1 MKIHRILGLLAC
13 SLWLGACINLNLPA
27 GFGSSEL
34 VERVVS
40 GTAGS
45 KILLLP
51 VAGMISQSERSD
63 RFGLSRRP
71 SLVARVRAQLDRA
84 AEDEDVSAVI
94 LRIDSPGG
102 TVTASDILH
111 REVTRF
117 KEETGRPVISH
128 FMGTAASGAYYLAM
142 ASDHVLA
149 HPTTVT
155 GSIGVIFSGVSLAGL
170 MEKVGVTDQSI
181 TSGPYKDASSPLR
194 EMRPEER
201 AQLQSMVDD
210 FYGRFVDIVDAGRPS
225 LARGAVVAAA
235 DGRVYSAEQ
244 ALELGL
250 VDGVGYLQEAV
261 AEAERRAGLSESRVI
276 RYVPES
282 YTAEGLYADAVAAV
296 EPPSFEARAL
306 LGSLARPAFLYLWLP

>member
-1 MKIHRILGLLAC
+1 
-13 SLWLGACINLNLPA
+13 
-27 GFGSSEL
+27 
-34 VERVVS
+34 
-40 GTAGS
+40 
-45 KILLLP
+45 
-51 VAGMISQSERSD
+51 
-63 RFGLSRRP
+63 
-71 SLVARVRAQLDRA
+71 
-84 AEDEDVSAVI
+84 
-94 LRIDSPGG
+94 
-102 TVTASDILH
+102 
-111 REVTRF
+111 
-117 KEETGRPVISH
+117 
-128 FMGTAASGAYYLAM
+128 
-142 ASDHVLA
+142 
-149 HPTTVT
+149 
-155 GSIGVIFSGVSLAGL
+155 

-225 LARGAVVAAA
+225 LGRDAVVAAA
-235 DGRVYSAEQ
+235 DGRVYSAGQ